1 MPAASLPPDEEARL
15 AALRRY
21 HLMDT
26 PPEAALD
33 ALTRQA
39 REICGVPTALIS
51 LVDDRRQWFK
61 SRNGLALTETPRSQS
76 FCSHALLTPDQP
88 LIVPDATADARFA
101 DNPLVT
107 GDSHIRFYAGVPLC
121 SPEGQPL
128 GTLCVLDTVPRELST
143 DQLDK
148 LGALA
153 QQTAYQL
160 ALRRR
165 GPTER
170 RLAVGFALTLA
181 LLLGILGLC
190 FWQANHFLS
199 SDWWVNHTE
208 QVIKD
213 IGEAVSE
220 VQTAESCQRGFSA
233 SGQEDFLSSYQQAV
247 DGLPGRLAA
256 LRELVKDNPSQV
268 ERCDHLA
275 ALIERRVVVMGEHI
289 KDRQTLGLGAL
300 DAVHMNSR
308 GRRAMAEVMAKA
320 REMVEAENLLW
331 LQRDAA
337 RTHDLHVSGLTLL
350 GTGALCVTL
359 LTAGF
364 VVSRRELRRRQ
375 ALGGSL
381 AQANAGLSTEVAARR
396 RAHASLRESEA
407 RFQRIANNVPG
418 MVYRFVQRPDGSL
431 VAPFVSAGC
440 RKVFGLE
447 PRQIQSDGLAIFNS
461 VHPDD
466 QPEFMRTIGASAA
479 SGNTWN
485 WQGRIHR
492 ADTGEIRYIEG
503 ISQPERQGSGDI
515 VWDGVLV
522 DITARRQAD
531 DHLRAKEAAERA
543 SREKSHFLSR
553 VSHELRTPLNAI
565 LGFGQLMEL
574 STLEAGDAE
583 SLEYML
589 KGARH
594 LLSLVDEVLDLSCA
608 ETGHLSLMLG
618 RVNVDKVAVECV
630 GLLSPLAQTQN
641 VTCTVQQPASAKM
654 VWCDEQRLRQV
665 LLNLLSNAIKY
676 NHTGGSVL
684 VSCERTTAD
693 RLRVKVRDTGP
704 GISPQGMEKLFLPF
718 ERLEHEDTRIEGTG
732 LGLAVSRRLAEA
744 MGGTMGVESEV
755 GHGSTFWIELPLAE
769 EPLEAPPILP
779 TVFDVVASNTVA
791 SPASAK
797 LLYIEDNESNLHAV
811 KRLLGKLRPQWQLLT
826 ADNGARGLELAR
838 QNLPDVILLDRQ
850 MPGLS
855 GDEVLAELRLEAATE
870 HIPVLMLSADATTE
884 GRDCLLAQGAED
896 YISKP
901 FQIER
906 LLAAI
911 EKTLANNAVC

>member
-15 AALRRY
+15 TALRRY

-26 PPEAALD
+26 PPEEALD

-39 REICGVPTALIS
+39 KEICGVPTALIS
-51 LVDDRRQWFK
+51 LVDDKRQWFK
-61 SRNGLALTETPRSQS
+61 SRIGLSLTETPRGQA

-107 GDSHIRFYAGVPLC
+107 GDSHVRFYAGVPLR

-128 GTLCVLDTVPRELST
+128 GTLCVLDTVPRDLST

-165 GPTER
+165 GPTEH
-170 RLAVGFALTLA
+170 RLAVGFVLTLA

-190 FWQANHFLS
+190 VWQANHFLS
-199 SDWWVNHTE
+199 SNWWVTHTE

-213 IGEAVSE
+213 IGETVSE
-220 VQTAESCQRGFSA
+220 VQTAESNQRGFSA
-233 SGQEDFLSSYQQAV
+233 SGQEDFLSSYHQAV
-247 DGLPGRLAA
+247 DGLPARLAA

-268 ERCDHLA
+268 GRCDQLA
-275 ALIERRVVVMGEHI
+275 VLIERRVSVMGEHI

-300 DAVHMNSR
+300 DAVHMNGR
-308 GRRAMAEVMAKA
+308 GRRTMAEVMTKA
-320 REMVEAENLLW
+320 REMVETENLLW
-331 LQRDAA
+331 RQRDAA
-337 RTHDLHVSGLTLL
+337 RTHDLRVSGLTLL
-350 GTGALCVTL
+350 GTGGLCVAL
-359 LTAGF
+359 LSAGF
-364 VVSRRELRRRQ
+364 LVSRRELRRRQ

-381 AQANAGLSTEVAARR
+381 AHANAGLNNEVAARR

-407 RFQRIANNVPG
+407 RFRRIANNVPG
-418 MVYRFVQRPDGSL
+418 MVYRFVRRPDGSG
-431 VAPFVSAGC
+431 AFPFVSEGS
-440 RKVFGLE
+440 RKICGLE
-447 PRQIQSDGLAIFNS
+447 PAQVQSDPWAILHS
-461 VHPDD
+461 AHPDD
-466 QPEFMRTIGASAA
+466 QKEFGRTLEASAV
-479 SGNTWN
+479 SLTPWN
-485 WQGRIHR
+485 WQGRIRR
-492 ADTGEIRYIEG
+492 ADTGEERYIEG
-503 ISQPERQGSGDI
+503 ISQPERQPNGDI

-543 SREKSHFLSR
+543 SQEKSQFLSR

-565 LGFGQLMEL
+565 IGFGQLMEL
-574 STLEAGDAE
+574 SPLEAGDAE

-589 KGARH
+589 KGARY

-608 ETGHLSLMLG
+608 ESGQLSLTLG
-618 RVNVDKVAVECV
+618 CVNVNEVTVECV
-630 GLLSPLAQTQN
+630 GLLSQLAQARN
-641 VTCTVQQPASAKM
+641 VTCTVQKPPAAE
-654 VWCDEQRLRQV
+654 VAWCDEQRLRQV

-676 NHTGGSVL
+676 NRAGGSVL
-684 VSCERTTAD
+684 VACEHTTTG
-693 RLRVKVRDTGP
+693 RLRIKVSDTGS
-704 GISPQGMEKLFLPF
+704 GIPPQGMEKLFLPF
-718 ERLEHEDTRIEGTG
+718 ERLEHEDTQIEGTG

-744 MGGTMGVESEV
+744 MGGTMGVESEA
-755 GHGSTFWIELPLAE
+755 GHGSTFWIELPLADDS
-769 EPLEAPPILP
+769 LEMAPTLP
-779 TVFDVVASNTVA
+779 TEFDVVARNSDP
-791 SPASAK
+791 SPGSAR
-797 LLYIEDNESNLHAV
+797 LLYIEDNESNLYAV
-811 KRLLGKLRPQWQLLT
+811 KRLLGKLRPQWQVLT

-838 QNLPDVILLDRQ
+838 ENIPNVILLDRQ

-855 GDEVLAELRLEAATE
+855 GDEVLAELRLKAVTE
-870 HIPVLMLSADATTE
+870 HIPVLMLSADATAE
-884 GRDCLLAQGAED
+884 SRERLLAQGAED

-901 FQIER
+901 FNVER

-911 EKTLANNAVC
+911 DKALANKAAC